1 MTRPVFVSEQVV
13 KEVLRWPTMIG
24 KLREV
29 YAVEH
34 PPFAGP
40 PRTLARG
47 KGIWMR
53 TLTGV
58 LPGGSVMGTK
68 QFCFPRSKTVRYVIS
83 LFDQESGEL
92 LAFLDG
98 RSITAL
104 RTAATTAVAIDRLAP
119 QRPAIAAMLGSGGEA
134 QSHLRALAAIR
145 PVTEL
150 RVFSPTAQNRE
161 AYARRFA
168 EELGFPCKAVA
179 SAQQAVEG
187 ASIVI
192 AATRVRDQKP
202 VFEGAWLQPDILL
215 FSIGATLPEHLE
227 IDVEAIRRADLIV
240 ADMPEEVM
248 EETGCFRAAHAAGVA
263 FAEKFV
269 SLNALIAGKVDA
281 RLAAAKQPIFRS
293 VGASLQDLAVAEL
306 AYRAALAQ
314 GLATE
319 LPMELTLKA
328 D

>member
-1 MTRPVFVSEQVV
+1 MSRPVFVSEHAV
-13 KEVLRWPTMIG
+13 KEALRWPEMIG

-68 QFCFPRSKTVRYVIS
+68 QFCFARNKSVRYVIS

-92 LAFLDG
+92 LALLDG

-104 RTAATTAVAIDRLAP
+104 RTAATTAVAIDRMAP
-119 QRPAIAAMLGSGGEA
+119 PGPAVAAMLGSGNEA
-134 QSHLRALAAIR
+134 HSHARALAAVRPIKEIR
-145 PVTEL
+145 VY
-150 RVFSPTAQNRE
+150 SPNAE
-161 AYARRFA
+161 HCAAFARRFTQ
-168 EELGFPCKAVA
+168 ELGVPCTAATSAKDAVA
-179 SAQQAVEG
+179 G

-192 AATRVRDQKP
+192 GATRTLDGKP
-202 VFEGAWLQPDILL
+202 VFEGAWLTPGMLVA
-215 FSIGATLPEHLE
+215 SIGATLPEHIE
-227 IDVEAIRRADLIV
+227 IDGAAIERCDLIV

-248 EETGCFRAAHAAGVA
+248 EETGCFRAAHAAGIR

-269 SLNALIAGKVDA
+269 SLNDLIAGKADE
-281 RLAAAKQPIFRS
+281 RLRAAKQPMFRS

-306 AYRAALAQ
+306 AYRAALSA
-314 GLATE
+314 GTATE
-319 LPMELTLKA
+319 LPMELSLKA

>member
-1 MTRPVFVSEQVV
+1 MSRPVFVSDQSV
-13 KEVLRWPTMIG
+13 KEVLEWPAMIN

-29 YAVEH
+29 YSVEH

-68 QFCFPRSKTVRYVIS
+68 QFCFPRSKTVRYMIT

-92 LAFLDG
+92 LSMLDA

-104 RTAATTAVAIDRLAP
+104 RTAATTAVAIDRMTP
-119 QRPAIAAMLGSGGEA
+119 KGPAVVAMLGSGSEA
-134 QSHLRALAAIR
+134 HSHARAVAAVR
-145 PVTEL
+145 PIKEM
-150 RVFSPTAQNRE
+150 RVFSPTAKNRE
-161 AYARRFA
+161 AFA
-168 EELGFPCKAVA
+168 QNFSKELGVPVKAVA
-179 SAQQAVEG
+179 SAKEAVTGATLVVG
-187 ASIVI
+187 ASRTLDGK
-192 AATRVRDQKP
+192 A
-202 VFEGAWLQPDILL
+202 VFEGAWLTPEM
-215 FSIGATLPEHLE
+215 FVASIGATLPEHIE
-227 IDVEAIRRADLIV
+227 IDKASIERSDLIV

-248 EETGCFRAAHAAGVA
+248 EETGCFRAAHESGVRFEA
-263 FAEKFV
+263 KFA
-269 SLNALIAGKVDA
+269 SLNDLMTGKLDD
-281 RLAAAKQPIFRS
+281 RMRAAKQPMFRS

-306 AYRAALAQ
+306 AYREALRRGTAV
-314 GLATE
+314 E
-319 LPMELTLKA
+319 LPMELATKA